1 MGWVTHVRWYT
12 PVENYLRYRIMERK
26 KSGGAAA
33 AVGNHLP
40 RSVQPFFSAFTFFFF
55 FPPFF
60 SASFSPSPF
69 PPFSLYWQV
78 IITSINGGAR
88 SIFTRSLSLFLFR
101 FVGNLSRLRRE
112 RRRRRN
118 RREGRTNVARCVI
131 RALTV
136 SLFEGY
142 SRR

>member
-55 FPPFF
+55 FFFSLFFPPLSPPPFH
-60 SASFSPSPF
+60 P
-69 PPFSLYWQV
+69 
-78 IITSINGGAR
+78 
-88 SIFTRSLSLFLFR
+88 FLFI
-101 FVGNLSRLRRE
+101 GK
-112 RRRRRN
+112 
-118 RREGRTNVARCVI
+118 
-131 RALTV
+131 
-136 SLFEGY
+136 
-142 SRR
+142 

>member
-1 MGWVTHVRWYT
+1 MAERG
-12 PVENYLRYRIMERK
+12 PFLR
-26 KSGGAAA
+26 A
-33 AVGNHLP
+33 L
-40 RSVQPFFSAFTFFFF
+40 
-55 FPPFF
+55 
-60 SASFSPSPF
+60 
-69 PPFSLYWQV
+69 
-78 IITSINGGAR
+78 
-88 SIFTRSLSLFLFR
+88 SLSLSLFLFLFR

-118 RREGRTNVARCVI
+118 RREGGTNVARCVI

>member
-55 FPPFF
+55 FSPLFF
-60 SASFSPSPF
+60 RLLLPLPL
-69 PPFSLYWQV
+69 PTLFSLLA
-78 IITSINGGAR
+78 SN
-88 SIFTRSLSLFLFR
+88 
-101 FVGNLSRLRRE
+101 NHE
-112 RRRRRN
+112 H
-118 RREGRTNVARCVI
+118 
-131 RALTV
+131 
-136 SLFEGY
+136 
-142 SRR
+142 